1 MRRFWRRLMRV
12 PPNIAVLVAALA
24 VAAAAG
30 CSQQSQE
37 RRENGVRTGT
47 ANPASEYC
55 VKRGGKVV
63 IEKEANGDERG
74 ICHLPNGDKIDE
86 WALFRREAPQK
97 PS

>member
-1 MRRFWRRLMRV
+1 MRLPTYAILLGAAIV
-12 PPNIAVLVAALA
+12 VAG
-24 VAAAAG
+24 VSG

-37 RRENGVRTGT
+37 TRENGVRTGM

-63 IEKEANGDERG
+63 IEKDEAGGERG
-74 ICHLPNGDKIDE
+74 ICHLPNGDEIDE
-86 WALFRREAPQK
+86 WELFRRDAPQK

>member
-1 MRRFWRRLMRV
+1 MRLPTHV
-12 PPNIAVLVAALA
+12 AVLVAALVIA
-24 VAAAAG
+24 GTVG

-37 RRENGVRTGT
+37 KRENGVRTGM

-63 IEKEANGDERG
+63 MEKDVGGNERG
-74 ICHLPNGDKIDE
+74 ICHLPDGKKIDE
-86 WALFRREAPQK
+86 WELFRRDAPQK

>member
-1 MRRFWRRLMRV
+1 MRL
-12 PPNIAVLVAALA
+12 PTHLAVLIASLA

-37 RRENGVRTGT
+37 TRENGVRTGM
-47 ANPASEYC
+47 ANPASEHC

-63 IEKEANGDERG
+63 IEKDENGGERG

-86 WALFRREAPQK
+86 WELFRRDAPQK
-97 PS
+97 

>member
-1 MRRFWRRLMRV
+1 MRL
-12 PPNIAVLVAALA
+12 PTSAAVLIASLA

-37 RRENGVRTGT
+37 TSENGVRTGV

-55 VKRGGKVV
+55 VKRDGKVV
-63 IEKEANGDERG
+63 IEKDANGDERG

-86 WALFRREAPQK
+86 WELFRRDAPQK
-97 PS
+97 